1 MILPFYYLYP
11 SFYSFMYSI
20 IILLLRVF
28 AICFF
33 IKSIIGFDDSR
44 YYKYVL
50 VLLLVVTSLNKSLCY
65 IDVTNIIAYLFI
77 ISSISYVVSCYLQR
91 IESLPATIFM
101 DYVQNF
107 YVMLA
112 MYVLLFF
119 VKSIN
124 SVLGKLLMLVLLV
137 FRTSFLFTY
146 LNVLLQNLESDLL
159 LMNQHLKNIVT
170 SGVFFYLIYI
180 YSYLFIIFD

>member
-1 MILPFYYLYP
+1 MILPFYYVYP
-11 SFYSFMYSI
+11 GFYLFIYSTV
-20 IILLLRVF
+20 LLFLRVF
-28 AICFF
+28 AVCFF
-33 IKSIIGFDDSR
+33 IKSIIGFDDNK

-50 VLLLVVTSLNKSLCY
+50 VILLIVTSLNKALFY
-65 IDVTNIIAYLFI
+65 IDVINIISYLFV
-77 ISSISYVVSCYLQR
+77 ISSISYVVSVYLQKV
-91 IESLPATIFM
+91 ESVPATIFM

-119 VKSIN
+119 IKSIN
-124 SVLGKLLMLVLLV
+124 VVLGKFLMLFLLI